1 MWTVEED
8 EGDRDWW
15 PRQFSFTPQNTMSS
29 SRRRTVYR
37 RGSDLCY
44 TQTYAIL
51 QKQQNWKKH
60 HIISQLIKRQ
70 RKTGA
75 PIWRPGRRAGSQIFT
90 STDRT
95 CCLADCSFIR
105 KHSGI
110 TCVKEWVSCRKTTH
124 PDNNQNTNT
133 AHVSVQWRW
142 SFIAIKGTKYNR
154 LHLHLWFWWDVD
166 HPKTYKIPA
175 DWSEALQNK

>member
-1 MWTVEED
+1 MTETD
-8 EGDRDWW
+8 GRDNLAS
-15 PRQFSFTPQNTMSS
+15 PHKTRCHHHAVALFTDAAATYATRKHTPFSRS
-29 SRRRTVYR
+29 SRI
-37 RGSDLCY
+37 
-44 TQTYAIL
+44 Q
-51 QKQQNWKKH
+51 KH

-75 PIWRPGRRAGSQIFT
+75 PIWRPGRRARSQIFT

-124 PDNNQNTNT
+124 PDNDQNTNT
-133 AHVSVQWRW
+133 AHVSVQ
-142 SFIAIKGTKYNR
+142 
-154 LHLHLWFWWDVD
+154 
-166 HPKTYKIPA
+166 
-175 DWSEALQNK
+175 